1 MNNYLDNIKKNKEV
15 YFKSRL
21 KYYQL
26 VLSY

>member
-1 MNNYLDNIKKNKEV
+1 MNNYLNNIKKNKEV

-26 VLSY
+26 ALFY